1 MISNISKCFVWNKTS
16 LDLDEL
22 IDLSKTHRLLC
33 LYDIKS
39 NCLQDKQ
46 ITSSKLSHSVLD
58 GLNRF
63 VSNKSSGS
71 TKQPII
77 ILNELTD
84 ISIQL
89 VKSNPVLKSPKLFN
103 ISVIFV
109 GTNTNFKILY
119 PEID

>member
-22 IDLSKTHRLLC
+22 DNLSKTHKLLC

-46 ITSSKLSHSVLD
+46 ITSSKLSNSVLD

-77 ILNELTD
+77 ILNGLTD

-109 GTNTNFKILY
+109 GPNTDFKILY